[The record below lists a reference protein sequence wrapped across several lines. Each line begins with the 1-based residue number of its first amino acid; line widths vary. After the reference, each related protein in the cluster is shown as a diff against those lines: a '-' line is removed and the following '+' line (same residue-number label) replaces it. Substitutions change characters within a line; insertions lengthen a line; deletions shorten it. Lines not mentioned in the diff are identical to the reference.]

1 MVQTEALRLMRGAGD
16 CLLSGEMMSKSIA
29 VILMLIVPL
38 LLGGCALSYHGNLV
52 SKLQAQGP
60 NPYINEPELKDLYR
74 KIRVIAMAE
83 RSWGDPYAC
92 LLYTS
97 DAADE

>member
-1 MVQTEALRLMRGAGD
+1 
-16 CLLSGEMMSKSIA
+16 MSKSIA

-60 NPYINEPELKDLYR
+60 NPYINEPELKDLYG

-83 RSWGDPYAC
+83 RSWGDPYAFD
-92 LLYTS
+92 S
-97 DAADE
+97 RNDAIISNFQDRFSKPAMM

>member
-74 KIRVIAMAE
+74 NILGYVLPQTFGWSPNVITNVV
-83 RSWGDPYAC
+83 
-92 LLYTS
+92 L
-97 DAADE
+97 